1 MKQLIITA
9 PFPVLERLRKRSG
22 FGKYF
27 SPIKEIPGQTQFCS
41 IKLQTESQTVDICNF
56 LAREETRDIL
66 TLFWL
71 KYRMLCGS
79 GANT

>member
-27 SPIKEIPGQTQFCS
+27 SPIKEIPGQTQYCS
-41 IKLQTESQTVDICNF
+41 IKLQTESQTVDVCHF
-56 LAREETRDIL
+56 LSNLETEFI
-66 TLFWL
+66 TQMFWI
-71 KYRMLCGS
+71 KYRQIFGS
-79 GANT
+79 GGNT